1 MSEGSEETVM
11 EETAMIEVKRGD
23 ELGEGYRRGIAEV
36 FVEGFG
42 DDLRYFAEDPAE
54 LAAAIDHMLVLE
66 RFHVALIDG
75 RPAALASLTEGGQ
88 EAVDHDARTLR
99 RHLGLVKGTIA
110 NRVFRTHFQGNS
122 VEPEPGRVEIGF
134 VASARRFRGQ
144 GAAKAVLNHLLALP
158 EYDEYTLEDI
168 KDTNEP
174 ALRLYERVGF
184 HEYKRRRANHS
195 RWSGF
200 EAYVSMKLT
209 QS

>member
-11 EETAMIEVKRGD
+11 IEVRRGD
-23 ELGEGYRRGIAEV
+23 DLGEGHRRGIAEV

-42 DDLRYFAEDPAE
+42 EDLEFFAKDPAK
-54 LAAAIDHMLVLE
+54 LAEAIEHMLVLE

-75 RPAALASLTEGGQ
+75 QPAALASLTESTQ
-88 EAVDHDARTLR
+88 EAIDHDARVLR
-99 RHLGLVKGTIA
+99 KHLGLVRGTIA
-110 NRVFRTHFQGNS
+110 DRVFRRHFQGNS
-122 VEPEPGRVEIGF
+122 PAPKPGRAEIGF
-134 VASARRFRGQ
+134 VASARRFRGK
-144 GAAKAVLNHLLALP
+144 GAAKAVLNHLLSLP
-158 EYDEYTLEDI
+158 GYDEYTLEDI

-184 HEYKRRRANHS
+184 HEYKRCSVSHS

-200 EAYVSMKLT
+200 HAYVSMKLT

>member
-1 MSEGSEETVM
+1 MPEGS
-11 EETAMIEVKRGD
+11 EETAMIEVMRGD

-42 DDLRYFAEDPAE
+42 EDLEYFAKDPAK
-54 LAAAIDHMLVLE
+54 LAEAIEHMLVLE

-88 EAVDHDARTLR
+88 EAIDHDARVLR
-99 RHLGLVKGTIA
+99 GHLGLVKGTIA
-110 NRVFRTHFQGNS
+110 DRVFRKHFQGNA
-122 VEPEPGRVEIGF
+122 PAPNQGRAEIGF

-158 EYDEYTLEDI
+158 AYDEYTLEDI

-184 HEYKRRRANHS
+184 HEYKRRGVNHA

-200 EAYVSMKLT
+200 HAYVSMKLT
-209 QS
+209 QG